1 MMEKQLSAAD
11 RGTAAHKTLGA
22 LDLTEISAT
31 AGPQR
36 IELIKKQLRHMQES
50 GILTAEEA
58 EVIDISDLIAFIT
71 GDLGQR
77 MLASPRVQ
85 REWGFCLMHNEIL
98 VQGVLDLCFM
108 EDGGW
113 VLVDYKTD
121 RCPAEA
127 LLPMYREQILW
138 YKKALEEI
146 TEVPV
151 REVWLYSLRNGKA
164 VKVE

>member
-1 MMEKQLSAAD
+1 
-11 RGTAAHKTLGA
+11 
-22 LDLTEISAT
+22 
-31 AGPQR
+31 
-36 IELIKKQLRHMQES
+36 
-50 GILTAEEA
+50 
-58 EVIDISDLIAFIT
+58 
-71 GDLGQR
+71 
-77 MLASPRVQ
+77 
-85 REWGFCLMHNEIL
+85 MHNEIL

-108 EDGGW
+108 ENGGW

-127 LLPMYREQILW
+127 LLDLYSEQILW

-151 REVWLYSLRNGKA
+151 REVWLYSLRNSKA